1 VNAIQGQYKV
11 FIFRRYVNERI
22 RCKKAI
28 IIQRVLRE
36 AIKRKQLQYYL

>member
-1 VNAIQGQYKV
+1 MNAIQGQYKV